1 MRSPVEELMDGTST
15 LELYDPPA
23 QEGPPM
29 SDEPDNPDNPFK
41 GTPFE
46 AMFQQFSGAAG
57 AGGAPDLNAIFAQV
71 QQLLSG
77 STDGK
82 PVNWDLAKDIARKT
96 VSTAGDRSMT
106 STDGDR
112 VADAVRLAEH

>member
-1 MRSPVEELMDGTST
+1 
-15 LELYDPPA
+15 
-23 QEGPPM
+23 M